1 MMQSHKK
8 ETFAILTA
16 LSLTVLLF
24 MSDKVF
30 AESKVKNKIEING
43 VEYIN
48 EEIATDGSIKTD
60 IDVSVKNNQGSIKY
74 KVNGEE
80 KNIQI
85 SPNKNMSQEIKDDNS
100 GNDNKTDK
108 TSTEKAEETQRK
120 VIKRD
125 ENTEKIAEDLIEA
138 MMQAVDNLLSRI
150 SDLFS

>member
-100 GNDNKTDK
+100 DNDNKTDK

-125 ENTEKIAEDLIEA
+125 ENTEKIAEDLIEV